1 VSFVKEQFN
10 LPKWSSI
17 TVAFSK
23 TTAMK
28 GWGGSSALQ
37 SSWSHMAPISMSG
50 KHTFSV
56 TAQLPRFPPAKMG
69 KIMHEKHCRID
80 DMSENYVIDDFWTP
94 FLSCL

>member
-1 VSFVKEQFN
+1 MSFVKEQFN

-37 SSWSHMAPISMSG
+37 SSWSHMAPIGMSG
-50 KHTFSV
+50 NHVIADT
-56 TAQLPRFPPAKMG
+56 PP
-69 KIMHEKHCRID
+69 
-80 DMSENYVIDDFWTP
+80 V
-94 FLSCL
+94 CL